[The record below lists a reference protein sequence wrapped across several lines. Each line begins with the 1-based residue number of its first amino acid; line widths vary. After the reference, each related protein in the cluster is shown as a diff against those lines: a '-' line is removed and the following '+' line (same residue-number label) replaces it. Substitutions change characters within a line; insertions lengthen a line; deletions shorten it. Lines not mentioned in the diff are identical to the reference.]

1 MFCYFRSFLG
11 TRLLGRFAPIFLF
24 KLWTCSFCLHFKTK
38 KKKISRIFQKTFL
51 HFQNYWFFFVDSNL
65 FVFVHFYLFLS
76 LIIFNT
82 LHFSAMF
89 VFVWFIPRRP
99 KVTYLELFH
108 QNLIIGK
115 HIFTR
120 PPFLF
125 KILFYPDGP
134 GE

>member
-11 TRLLGRFAPIFLF
+11 TRLLGRFAAIFYLNCEHVLF
-24 KLWTCSFCLHFKTK
+24 VYILKQRRKKFRGFFKKPFFIFKT
-38 KKKISRIFQKTFL
+38 ID
-51 HFQNYWFFFVDSNL
+51 FFCGFEP
-65 FVFVHFYLFLS
+65 FCFVHFYLFLS